1 MSWQSLLT
9 GKCDAVLK
17 EQWLEHV
24 RGYGPH
30 QSKPD
35 PGPFKTPIT
44 ITKHPLRFLGK
55 VVPPFHRV
63 SGLALTPPG
72 SASAE
77 RFKIWEMPGNEYSP
91 SQPYALL
98 GQDLPEIFRDYL
110 PSFRSRLSF
119 VLKIPQGLFH
129 GHDQTLF
136 DRDYNLIDWEPPYWA
151 LDCGLPGT
159 MFRGRLPQP
168 KRLKGRA
175 LVLSA
180 PGATKNIW
188 HLLFDSLP
196 KLELIRRAGIDP
208 YGFDHFLVNSRE
220 ARSER
225 GALEMLGVP
234 SEKIIETDKSLF
246 IQADELFFVT
256 LGCLIPPDPWVL
268 KWVRSSFLNSEHP
281 PKPNKRIF
289 LSRGDAGR
297 RRFRDEHLLWE
308 RLQASGFDKVEFAGM
323 GLREQIDCV
332 QSASAIVAPH
342 GAGLTNLVWA
352 SPGAKV
358 VELFS
363 REYITGCYWL
373 IADMLGLDYAFAIG
387 AETSGRTYA
396 NRAIMDMERLG
407 ADIAFPDIESLSE
420 QIMGFVNT

>member
-9 GKCDAVLK
+9 GKCDVALK
-17 EQWLEHV
+17 ERWLQHV

-35 PGPFKTPIT
+35 PGPFKTPVA
-44 ITKHPLRFLGK
+44 ITKHPFRCLGK
-55 VVPPFHRV
+55 VLPPFRRA
-63 SGLALTPPG
+63 SGLALSAPS
-72 SASAE
+72 SASPE
-77 RFKIWEMPGNEYSP
+77 QFKIWEMPGNEYSP
-91 SQPYALL
+91 GRPYALL
-98 GQDLPEIFRDYL
+98 NQDLPGIFRDYL
-110 PSFRSRLSF
+110 PAFRSRRSF
-119 VLKIPQGLFH
+119 VLRITNGLFH
-129 GHDQTLF
+129 GHDHTLF
-136 DRDYNLIDWEPPYWA
+136 DSDSNLIDWEPPYWA

-159 MFRGRLPQP
+159 MFRGRLPRP

-196 KLELIRRAGIDP
+196 KLELVRRAGIDP
-208 YGFDHFLVNSRE
+208 ADFDYFLVNSRE
-220 ARSER
+220 ARFER
-225 GALEMLGVP
+225 DALEMLGLP
-234 SEKIIETDKSLF
+234 PEKILETDKLSF
-246 IQADELFFVT
+246 VRADELVFAT
-256 LGCLIPPDPWVL
+256 LGCLIPADPWVL
-268 KWVRSSFLNSEHP
+268 QWVRDNFTSVQEP
-281 PKPNKRIF
+281 PQQTRKIF
-289 LSRGDAGR
+289 LSRGDAQR
-297 RRFRDEHLLWE
+297 RRFRDEAILWR
-308 RLQASGFDKVEFAGM
+308 RLEADGFEKVEFAGM
-323 GLREQIDCV
+323 GLREQIAYL
-332 QSASAIVAPH
+332 QSAKAIVAPH

-352 SPGAKV
+352 NPSAKV